1 MAEYTTTSGDL
12 IIGIL
17 NVGFGD
23 SIAIRFPKAGTVYP
37 VGVVDCCDFKKMKS
51 FIEDVTG
58 GKFLIEFICATHP
71 HADHIRGI
79 DSLLKDKNFSPRE
92 FWDSGFR
99 HNSTTYRRILTTLK
113 DKGIRTIRASSGMER
128 YIGAVSITVVA
139 PSISLRNRYATYG
152 VDMNNASIVLR
163 LEHHARDA
171 LDIRSEDYEGDIS
184 REMIREAGSSVVILA
199 GDAEFDSWSHI
210 VQEFPKLEKQK
221 GNEPLISKMVNYLAC
236 HTIKVAHHGSMH
248 SSPLDIY
255 EKMGPKLAVI
265 STKQESSSSRA
276 GTRNLFPHDLCVRAL
291 EECDAGILTTDG
303 SHDTAKA
310 ASGRPGT
317 VVIAV
322 PPGEKP
328 RWTKLGDGETENAEV
343 QEVMKLEGF

>member
-1 MAEYTTTSGDL
+1 MAEYRTTSGDL
-12 IIGIL
+12 LIGVL

-23 SIAIRFPKAGTVYP
+23 SIVIRFPKAGDAYP
-37 VGVVDCCDFKKMKS
+37 VGVVVCCDSKKMKS
-51 FIEDVTG
+51 FIEDITG
-58 GKFLIEFICATHP
+58 GNFAVEFICATHP

-79 DSLLKDKNFSPRE
+79 DSLLKDTSCSPRE

-128 YIGAVSITVVA
+128 YIGTVSITVVA

-163 LEHHARDA
+163 LEHHERNV
-171 LDIRSEDYEGDIS
+171 LDIRSEEYEGELGK
-184 REMIREAGSSVVILA
+184 EMLREAGASVVILA

-221 GNEPLISKMVNYLAC
+221 GNEPLVNKMVNYLAC

-248 SSPLDIY
+248 SSPLDVY

-265 STKQESSSSRA
+265 STKQESSSSAA
-276 GTRNLFPHDLCVRAL
+276 GTRDLFPHDLCVRAL
-291 EECDAGILTTDG
+291 EECNARILTTDG
-303 SHDTAKA
+303 SHDTAKT
-310 ASGRPGT
+310 ASGKPGT

-322 PPGEKP
+322 PPGAKP
-328 RWTKLGDGETENAEV
+328 RWTKLGDSASEKAEV